1 MCGIT
6 GWVSF
11 QRDFSTASSNTIDAM
26 TATMACR
33 GPDDSGIWI
42 APHAAIGHRRLAIID
57 LVGGTQP
64 MTVETPEGV
73 VAMVYSGEAYNFREL
88 RAELRARG
96 HRCTTESDTEVV
108 LRAYLEWGTAF
119 AERLNGMY
127 ALAIWDSR
135 TDQLVLVRD
144 RLGIKPLYYYPTEDG
159 VLFGSEPKAILANPL
174 ADRTIGLA
182 GLRELFVTIARPDL
196 AIWEGMQQVPPG
208 ALVTVGREGIRTN
221 PYWSLR
227 TLEHRDDRA
236 TTVRTIRELL
246 EDIVARQLIS
256 DVPRCV
262 LLSGGLDSSALTAL
276 AARQLRGSGERLRSF
291 SVEFQ
296 NQQQGFV
303 PDEWRATLDAPYARA
318 VAAHV
323 GSDHRDIVLDDAA
336 LSDPAVRAAVVAAR
350 DVPAGFGDT
359 EASLYLLFKAIR
371 EQSTVALSGESA
383 DEIFGGYRWFAC
395 AAAHGMRTFPWLSAL
410 PPSFAQR
417 TRLLDPDLTAA
428 LDLDT
433 YLADSFADAIAEVTR
448 LAGESDLEFRM
459 RQVSHLHIT
468 RFVRTMLDRK
478 DRMSMAVG
486 LEVRVPYCDHRL
498 VEYVYNAP
506 WSLKSFDGREKSLLR
521 AATADTL
528 PRSVVERVK
537 SHYPITK
544 DVRYTEAV
552 RRQTSDILA
561 THQHPVFRLYDHD
574 AVTKAVDRP
583 ADEMIEPDR
592 FDLEQFLDFAVWL
605 DRYAPT
611 IT

>member
-1 MCGIT
+1 
-6 GWVSF
+6 
-11 QRDFSTASSNTIDAM
+11 
-26 TATMACR
+26 MACR
-33 GPDDSGIWI
+33 GPDDSGRWI
-42 APHAAIGHRRLAIID
+42 APHAAIGHRRLAVID

-108 LRAYLEWGTAF
+108 LRAYLEWGSAF

-127 ALAIWDSR
+127 AFAIWDSR

-174 ADRTIGLA
+174 ADKTIGMD

-196 AIWEGMQQVPPG
+196 AIWEGMHQVPPG
-208 ALVTVGREGIRTN
+208 ALMTVGREGIRTT

-262 LLSGGLDSSALTAL
+262 LLSGGLDSSVLTAL
-276 AARQLRGSGERLRSF
+276 AARHLRNSGERLRSF
-291 SVEFQ
+291 SIEFH
-296 NQQQGFV
+296 NQQQDFV

-318 VAAHV
+318 VAEHV
-323 GSDHRDIVLDDAA
+323 GSDHRDIVLDDAT
-336 LSDPAVRAAVVAAR
+336 LSDPAVRAAVVSAR
-350 DVPAGFGDT
+350 DVPAGFGDS
-359 EASLYLLFKAIR
+359 EMSLYLLFKAIR
-371 EQSTVALSGESA
+371 EQSTVALSGESS
-383 DEIFGGYRWFAC
+383 DELFGGYRWFAG
-395 AAAHGMRTFPWLSAL
+395 AAEHGMHTFPWLSVL
-410 PPSFAQR
+410 PPPFVQR

-433 YLADSFADAIAEVTR
+433 YLADSFADATAEVTR

-459 RQVSHLHIT
+459 RQVSHLHLT

-544 DVRYTEAV
+544 DVHYTEAI
-552 RRQTSDILA
+552 RRQASDILA
-561 THQHPVFRLYDHD
+561 TQQHPVFRLYDHD

-611 IT
+611 FT

>member
-1 MCGIT
+1 
-6 GWVSF
+6 
-11 QRDFSTASSNTIDAM
+11 M

-33 GPDDSGIWI
+33 GPDDSGRWI
-42 APHAAIGHRRLAIID
+42 APHAAIGHRRLAVID

-108 LRAYLEWGTAF
+108 LRAYLEWGSAF

-127 ALAIWDSR
+127 AFAIWDSR

-174 ADRTIGLA
+174 ADKTIGMD

-196 AIWEGMQQVPPG
+196 AIWEGMHQVPPG
-208 ALVTVGREGIRTN
+208 ALMTVGREGIRTT

-262 LLSGGLDSSALTAL
+262 LLSGGLDSSVLTAL
-276 AARQLRGSGERLRSF
+276 AARHLRNSGERLRSF
-291 SVEFQ
+291 SIEFH
-296 NQQQGFV
+296 NQQQDFV

-318 VAAHV
+318 VAEHV
-323 GSDHRDIVLDDAA
+323 GSDHRDIVLDDAT
-336 LSDPAVRAAVVAAR
+336 LSDPAVRAAVVSAR
-350 DVPAGFGDT
+350 DVPAGFGDS
-359 EASLYLLFKAIR
+359 EMSLYLLFKAIR
-371 EQSTVALSGESA
+371 EQSTVALSGESS
-383 DEIFGGYRWFAC
+383 DELFGGYRWFAG
-395 AAAHGMRTFPWLSAL
+395 AAEHGMHTFPWLSVL
-410 PPSFAQR
+410 PPPFVQR

-433 YLADSFADAIAEVTR
+433 YLADSFADATAEVTR

-459 RQVSHLHIT
+459 RQVSHLHLT

-544 DVRYTEAV
+544 DVHYTEAI
-552 RRQTSDILA
+552 RRQASDILA
-561 THQHPVFRLYDHD
+561 TQQHPVFRLYDHD

-611 IT
+611 FT